1 MVPSEYGICGELIFL
16 LSLCHDLGIKLKHRT
31 AERSGTNLPA
41 QRSYD
46 NSAPGMRGLT
56 VDIFRCNVYL
66 SVNDICIHPN
76 QGEVISC
83 DQAGSIK
90 QWDLSDN
97 ICSHELVRFTPWI
110 LWRMR
115 LRY

>member
-1 MVPSEYGICGELIFL
+1 MLPLT
-16 LSLCHDLGIKLKHRT
+16 DLTKIQHRV
-31 AERSGTNLPA
+31 R
-41 QRSYD
+41 
-46 NSAPGMRGLT
+46 
-56 VDIFRCNVYL
+56 VDCRDILFCCNVYL

-97 ICSHELVRFTPWI
+97 VCSHELVRFISWMFC
-110 LWRMR
+110 RRR

>member
-1 MVPSEYGICGELIFL
+1 MVPSEYGICGEFIFVL
-16 LSLCHDLGIKLKHRT
+16 
-31 AERSGTNLPA
+31 A
-41 QRSYD
+41 
-46 NSAPGMRGLT
+46 GMAFQIEIQFYREESNEYPPSQILRKFST
-56 VDIFRCNVYL
+56 RYAWINHLDIMFCCNVYL

-97 ICSHELVRFTPWI
+97 ICSHELVQFI
-110 LWRMR
+110 LWMFWWRW